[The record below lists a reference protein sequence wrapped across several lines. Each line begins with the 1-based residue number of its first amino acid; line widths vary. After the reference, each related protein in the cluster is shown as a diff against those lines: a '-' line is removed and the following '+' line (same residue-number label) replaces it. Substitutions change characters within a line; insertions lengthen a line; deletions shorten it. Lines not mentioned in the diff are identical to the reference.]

1 MDSGA
6 SPGSRIDQGISNL
19 LAAILIVV
27 MVLECIQVLFRYV
40 LHAPIM
46 WIEETLIFPA
56 IWLYFLGCANAAREN
71 TQISADLAVA
81 FMKDGPRK
89 SGMQCASSLLATVIS
104 AWATWWTWDY
114 VLYATRVWKLTALLF
129 WPTALAEYAFFV
141 GMLITTIYTARQ
153 TARYFRDLCHFPPNR
168 S

>member
-1 MDSGA
+1 MDISA
-6 SPGSRIDQGISNL
+6 PSSRIDHAISNSL
-19 LAAILIVV
+19 TTVLIVV
-27 MVLECIQVLFRYV
+27 VMLECIQVLFRYF
-40 LHAPIM
+40 LHAPIL

-71 TQISADLAVA
+71 TQISADLVVA
-81 FMKDGPRK
+81 FMKDGPQK
-89 SGMQCASSLLATVIS
+89 SGMQCASSFLATVIS

-114 VLYATRVWKLTALLF
+114 ALYATKVWKKTALLF

-141 GMLITTIYTARQ
+141 GMLITTIYTAKQ
-153 TARYFRDLCHFPPNR
+153 TIRYFRDFRHSLLNR